1 MKAVLL
7 RQPGP
12 ASALELSEIP
22 RPQLESPD
30 EVLVKL
36 KAAGVNPIDTKL
48 RQRGTF
54 YPELMPAILG
64 CDGAGVIAEVG
75 SEVTQWC
82 VGDEVLFCQGGLGK
96 RPGTYAEYAVV
107 PSHCLARKPQPLSF
121 TQAAALP
128 LVTIT
133 AWEALYDRAQLQ
145 PGQRI
150 LIHAGAGGVGHIA
163 IQLAKL
169 SRAEVATTVS
179 SPAKAEFVK
188 QLGAELVLNY
198 REFGW
203 EEELQAW
210 TGGKGVDVGFD
221 TVGGTTLTETF
232 SMVKPYGQVVTLLE
246 PSPETNW
253 KVARR
258 RNLKVSFTMMLAP
271 ELDDLREAQI
281 HQAQL
286 LQQAIGWVFSG
297 YLQIEVAKTFP
308 LAAAADAHRYLE
320 SGQGLGKIVLVI

>member
-1 MKAVLL
+1 MKAILF

-12 ASALELSEIP
+12 ASVLELGEIP
-22 RPQLESPD
+22 RPQLENPD
-30 EVLVKL
+30 EVVIAL

-64 CDGAGVIAEVG
+64 CDGAGVITEVG
-75 SEVTQWC
+75 SEVTQWS
-82 VGDEVLFCQGGLGK
+82 VGDEVVFCQGGLGK

-107 PSHCLARKPQPLSF
+107 PSYCLVQKPQPISF

-133 AWEALYDRAQLQ
+133 AWEALYDRAKLQ
-145 PGQRI
+145 PGQRV

-169 SRAEVATTVS
+169 ANVQVATTVS
-179 SPAKAEFVK
+179 SPTKANLAK
-188 QLGAELVLNY
+188 QLGADLVLNY
-198 REFGW
+198 RETGW
-203 EEELQAW
+203 QGELLAW
-210 TGGKGVDVGFD
+210 TGGAGVDVGFD
-221 TVGGTTLTETF
+221 TVGGATF
-232 SMVKPYGQVVTLLE
+232 SETVALVKPYGQVVTLLE
-246 PSPETNW
+246 PGPDTNW
-253 KVARR
+253 KLARR
-258 RNLKVSFTMMLAP
+258 KNLQISFTLMLTP
-271 ELDDLREAQI
+271 ELDNLESAQV

-286 LQQAIGWVFSG
+286 LQQAIGWVFSD
-297 YLQIEVAKTFP
+297 YLHIEVAKTFP
-308 LAAAADAHRYLE
+308 LGAVADAHQFLE